1 MDILTSPYIL
11 AFIVLIVLAAILWA
25 VSCYGSRR
33 AKSGT
38 ILHLK
43 KFAEQVGAVHTC
55 STFLDYDKANG
66 EYRNRSFELR
76 LYEHRGAWLLLNIWL
91 KQSDYYLRIARKSI
105 RESLVRGRKS
115 EILNGCLP
123 VFLESILDLKTSDS
137 KKTQR
142 LLDNDMQAL
151 VMRLFE
157 EFKITRLEG
166 GMGEI
171 RVLIS
176 DPEITEELYFKSIL
190 DTTIEFADRIE
201 KQT

>member
-1 MDILTSPYIL
+1 MDIPTSPYIL
-11 AFIVLIVLAAILWA
+11 AFAVLLVLAAILWA

-43 KFAEQVGAVHTC
+43 KFAEQVGGVHTC
-55 STFLDYDKANG
+55 STFLDYDKAKG
-66 EYRNRSFELR
+66 EYRNRGFELR
-76 LYEHRGAWLLLNIWL
+76 LYEHRGAWLLLNIRL

-123 VFLESILDLKTSDS
+123 VFLESILDLKTSDP

-142 LLDNDMQAL
+142 LLDQDMHAL
-151 VMRLFE
+151 LLRLFE
-157 EFKITRLEG
+157 EFKITRLEAG
-166 GMGEI
+166 GSEMK
-171 RVLIS
+171 VLIS
-176 DPEITEELYFKSIL
+176 DPEITGELYFKSIL
-190 DTTIEFADRIE
+190 DMAMEFADRVE